1 MHVQSRTTNI
11 LPSSR
16 RASSPAPPPCCLPS
30 SPGPGRLFSLKLGWT
45 RPGSS
50 HFKEHAKG
58 RHGVRASAA
67 QATLEPA
74 VRSLHTLPLRGS
86 ASLPEIPTDGRAGR
100 ETPARTSLPTP
111 DANYERAIP
120 RPGLPDTALLFPE
133 RRSNRGHSL
142 AHLRFM
148 GRGDISM
155 CPSQAQPGR
164 WESGSLLGP
173 DLGHLPRRSV
183 LSRVWMSLT
192 GGPSWSSASST
203 PVGAISRAARV
214 PRGHKTN
221 LSLVNY
227 LTNLP
232 SVDRAQRWEKT
243 VCVK

>member
-1 MHVQSRTTNI
+1 MVCGPQQHKPLWSLQCGACIHSPSGAVPAFQKSPQTAAPEGRRLLGRLCPLRMLTTNEQS
-11 LPSSR
+11 LG
-16 RASSPAPPPCCLPS
+16 RASQTQPS
-30 SPGPGRLFSLKLGWT
+30 CSQSG
-45 RPGSS
+45 
-50 HFKEHAKG
+50 E
-58 RHGVRASAA
+58 
-67 QATLEPA
+67 AT
-74 VRSLHTLPLRGS
+74 VDS
-86 ASLPEIPTDGRAGR
+86 
-100 ETPARTSLPTP
+100 
-111 DANYERAIP
+111 
-120 RPGLPDTALLFPE
+120 
-133 RRSNRGHSL
+133 HSL

-232 SVDRAQRWEKT
+232 SVDRTERWEKT

>member
-1 MHVQSRTTNI
+1 MQVSACLRLAAMHVQSRTTNI

-100 ETPARTSLPTP
+100 EMPARTSLPTP

-133 RRSNRGHSL
+133 RRSNRGQS
-142 AHLRFM
+142 
-148 GRGDISM
+148 
-155 CPSQAQPGR
+155 QPGPFALHG
-164 WESGSLLGP
+164 E
-173 DLGHLPRRSV
+173 
-183 LSRVWMSLT
+183 
-192 GGPSWSSASST
+192 
-203 PVGAISRAARV
+203 
-214 PRGHKTN
+214 RGHFHVPIPSTARKVGVRVLTWARPGPPASQICFITCVDESDWRAFLELCLQHSCWSHLACSTCSQRTQDKSF
-221 LSLVNY
+221 LS
-227 LTNLP
+227 
-232 SVDRAQRWEKT
+232 
-243 VCVK
+243 